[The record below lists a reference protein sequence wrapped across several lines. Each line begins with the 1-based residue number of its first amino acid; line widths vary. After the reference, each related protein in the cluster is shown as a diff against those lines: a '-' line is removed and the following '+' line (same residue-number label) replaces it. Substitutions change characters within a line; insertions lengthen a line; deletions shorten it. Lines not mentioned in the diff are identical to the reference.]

1 MKILVVNDD
10 SIHAPGIALLAKAA
24 MELGEVAVVAPAH
37 QCSAMS
43 QKITIRGDMRV
54 DQVTDFPVPVKAA
67 YMVDG
72 TPADCVK
79 IAMQHLLE
87 EKPDYVFSGINDGY
101 NAGYDIAYSGT
112 LGAAFEAVMNGVPA
126 MAFSSTMNAPLHIAD
141 KYLVSI
147 MRELMEAGQG
157 RGEVWNV
164 NFPAVAPEKL
174 KGILRDRTVAP
185 LQFYSEDYRKT
196 TLPDGAVV
204 ALYGDLGAG
213 KTAFVRGMARG
224 MGISARV
231 SSPTFTIV
239 NEYLGARELY
249 HFDMYRL
256 ASSDELFDIGWEDY
270 LRRGG
275 VCAVEWSENVA
286 DAF

>member
-101 NAGYDIAYSGT
+101 NAGIAVHYSGT
-112 LGAAFEAVMNGVPA
+112 VGAAMEGAFHHLPA
-126 MAFSSTMNAPLHIAD
+126 IAASIHHQADGEMLRHLARYTIETAEKYAKLSMPRGIILNINAPCVEPDRLKPPVYAPLDTAFFVDGYEQRESPRAGTYFWLTNGGEIEPCDPGSDNDYLEKGHIT
-141 KYLVSI
+141 LTLI
-147 MRELMEAGQG
+147 G
-157 RGEVWNV
+157 
-164 NFPAVAPEKL
+164 NFASLDPALL
-174 KGILRDRTVAP
+174 KGLN
-185 LQFYSEDYRKT
+185 
-196 TLPDGAVV
+196 G
-204 ALYGDLGAG
+204 
-213 KTAFVRGMARG
+213 
-224 MGISARV
+224 
-231 SSPTFTIV
+231 
-239 NEYLGARELY
+239 
-249 HFDMYRL
+249 
-256 ASSDELFDIGWEDY
+256 
-270 LRRGG
+270 
-275 VCAVEWSENVA
+275 
-286 DAF
+286 